1 MPFRRSI
8 PRSGISRAVRALP
21 VLALLALGGCLT
33 HYGLAGGGLPPHIRT
48 LAILPFENETPSP
61 DLQRE
66 LFEAMRR
73 DINSRLGVRD
83 APEERADAVL
93 RGVIRTYDP
102 DIPVGFNNTETQ
114 AVASRRKLQLT
125 VDVQIVDQT
134 NGKTIFERKG
144 LRAEGEYAE
153 RDEAGGR
160 RDAIKRIVNDLI
172 EGAQSQW

>member
-1 MPFRRSI
+1 MLFRRSI
-8 PRSGISRAVRALP
+8 PRSGISSAARA
-21 VLALLALGGCLT
+21 LALLALVTVGACLT
-33 HYGLAGGGLPPHIRT
+33 RYGFAGGGLPAHIRT

-66 LFEAMRR
+66 LLEAMRR
-73 DINSRLGVRD
+73 DLDSRLGVRD
-83 APEERADAVL
+83 APEDRADALV
-93 RGVIRTYDP
+93 RGVIRTYDV
-102 DIPVGFNNTETQ
+102 DVPVGFNTTETQ
-114 AVASRRKLQLT
+114 AVASRRKLQIT

-134 NGKTIFERKG
+134 TGKTIFERKG

-153 RDEAGGR
+153 RDEAAGR

>member
-8 PRSGISRAVRALP
+8 PRSGISRTARALI
-21 VLALLALGGCLT
+21 ALTLVALSGCLT
-33 HYGLAGGGLPPHIRT
+33 RYGFAGGGLPAHIRT
-48 LAILPFENETPSP
+48 MAILPFQNETPSP

-73 DINSRLGVRD
+73 DLDSRLGVRD
-83 APEERADAVL
+83 APEERADAVV
-93 RGVIRTYDP
+93 RGIIRTFDA
-102 DIPVGFNNTETQ
+102 DVPVGFNATETQ
-114 AVASRRKLQLT
+114 AVASRRKLQITL
-125 VDVQIVDQT
+125 DVQIVDQT
-134 NGKTIFERKG
+134 TGKTIFERKG
-144 LRAEGEYAE
+144 LRAEAEYAE

>member
-1 MPFRRSI
+1 MPLLRSI
-8 PRSGISRAVRALP
+8 LRSGVRRRRWLP
-21 VLALLALGGCLT
+21 AMLPLLLLASCVT
-33 HYGLAGGGLPPHIRT
+33 HYGFAGGGLPAHIHT
-48 LAILPFENETPSP
+48 LAILPFDNETPSP

-66 LFEAMRR
+66 LFDAMRKDLR
-73 DINSRLGVRD
+73 SRLGVRD
-83 APEERADAVL
+83 AAEDKADALV
-93 RGVIRTYDP
+93 RGVIRTYDV
-102 DIPVGFNNTETQ
+102 DVPVGVNANDTQ
-114 AVASRRKLQLT
+114 AVTSRRRLQLT

-134 NGKTIFERKG
+134 TGKTIFERKG

>member
-1 MPFRRSI
+1 MLFRRSI
-8 PRSGISRAVRALP
+8 PRSGISSVARAL
-21 VLALLALGGCLT
+21 ALVALVSVGGCLT
-33 HYGLAGGGLPPHIRT
+33 RYGFAGGGLPAHIRT

-66 LFEAMRR
+66 LLEAMRR
-73 DINSRLGVRD
+73 DLDSRLGVRD
-83 APEERADAVL
+83 APEERADALV
-93 RGVIRTYDP
+93 RGVIRTYDV
-102 DIPVGFNNTETQ
+102 DVPVGFNTTETQ
-114 AVASRRKLQLT
+114 SVASRRKLQIT

-134 NGKTIFERKG
+134 TGKTIFERKG

-153 RDEAGGR
+153 RDEVSGR